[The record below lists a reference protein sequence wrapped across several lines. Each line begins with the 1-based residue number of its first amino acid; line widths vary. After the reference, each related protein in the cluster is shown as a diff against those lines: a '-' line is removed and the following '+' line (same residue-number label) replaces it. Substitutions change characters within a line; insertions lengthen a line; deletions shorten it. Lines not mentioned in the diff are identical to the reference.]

1 MKQLFLNKN
10 SFYIRNWI
18 IRMALDHQI
27 VSEFIFQTSR
37 SGGKGG
43 QHVNK
48 TESKVELAF
57 HVGSSVFL
65 TDEQKHLILQKL
77 KNKIDTEGFL
87 HLYESG
93 DRSQHANKDTLIK
106 KTLKLLAASLI
117 KPKKRVATKVS
128 KAAKKKRAEA
138 KIHKSKIKST
148 RNKKIDF

>member
-1 MKQLFLNKN
+1 VSSLNSN
-10 SFYIRNWI
+10 
-18 IRMALDHQI
+18 I

-43 QHVNK
+43 QHVNT

-57 HVGSSVFL
+57 HVASSAFL
-65 TDEQKHLILQKL
+65 KEEQKYLIVHKL
-77 KNKIDTEGFL
+77 KNKIDTEGYL

-106 KTLKLLAASLI
+106 KTFKLLAAALI
-117 KPKKRVATKVS
+117 KPKKRVATKPS
-128 KAAKKKRAEA
+128 KAAKRKRVES

-148 RNKKIDF
+148 RNKKIDLG